1 MPHKGNTSRVD
12 YRPSDRLVHAYFANV
27 HALDRYILK
36 YLYDSYN
43 KDSIPQMVNVRLLKS
58 LIREHL
64 DNKDLCGPY
73 MMSLHDYQGRTLYEY
88 IPPSDGQCQAMG
100 RAQYGGA
107 VSLRADRWL

>member
-88 IPPSDGQCQAMG
+88 IPPDDGQCQAVG

-107 VSLRADRWL
+107 VPLCAD